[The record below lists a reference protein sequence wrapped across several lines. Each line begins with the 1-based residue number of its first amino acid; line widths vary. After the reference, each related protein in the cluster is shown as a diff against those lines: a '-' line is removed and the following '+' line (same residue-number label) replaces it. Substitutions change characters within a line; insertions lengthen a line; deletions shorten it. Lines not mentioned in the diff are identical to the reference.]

1 MSLLILLKYIAL
13 FILIFLVT
21 NAFFSFKRIQQEE
34 SKMNPQ
40 TMVGMVVPPQTKSGT
55 KSLRWA
61 IAIIIIVIALL
72 LFEDF
77 NIIQIFMPLN

>member
-1 MSLLILLKYIAL
+1 MSLLISLKYIAL
-13 FILIFLVT
+13 FILTFLVT

-40 TMVGMVVPPQTKSGT
+40 TMVGMVVPPQTKLGT